1 MRLFIAIPLAS
12 EVVGAL
18 ERLSQ
23 TLRSSNEGL
32 RWSSSE
38 TWHITLQFLGETSV
52 ERYGC
57 LAQRLSAIRAPA
69 VPVWLHGTGFFDR
82 AGVFFAGVNVSPELR
97 QLAKLI
103 IAATSQ
109 CGVAAEE
116 RPYHP
121 HVTLARAK
129 GVDRVNALRKLKFR
143 VTDEVDF
150 PAFTAQEFLLYESFT
165 NSDGALHE
173 VRNRFPLGSQL
184 STGA

>member
-1 MRLFIAIPLAS
+1 MRLFIGIPLAE
-12 EVVGAL
+12 EVIDAL
-18 ERLSQ
+18 ERLSRS
-23 TLRSSNEGL
+23 LRSTNDGL
-32 RWSSSE
+32 RWSSPE

-52 ERYGC
+52 ERCGC
-57 LAQRLSAIRAPA
+57 LVRRLGAIKSPA

-97 QLAKLI
+97 QLEKLI

-129 GVDRVNALRKLKFR
+129 GDGKGGALRKLKD
-143 VTDEVDF
+143 VAKSELVF
-150 PAFTAQEFLLYESFT
+150 PAFTAREFLLYESFL
-165 NSDGALHE
+165 DGRGARHE
-173 VRNRFPLGSQL
+173 VRERFCLG
-184 STGA
+184 

>member
-23 TLRSSNEGL
+23 SLRSSNEGL

-57 LAQRLSAIRAPA
+57 LAERLGTIRAPA

-129 GVDRVNALRKLKFR
+129 GDGKGGALRKLRGVAKG
-143 VTDEVDF
+143 EVEF
-150 PAFTAQEFLLYESFT
+150 PAFTAREFLLYESFL
-165 NSDGALHE
+165 NAQGARHE
-173 VRNRFPLGSQL
+173 VRERFPLD
-184 STGA
+184 